1 MYIYIAAS
9 RGIPAQANVIASAVF
24 ILTIL
29 VVLITQLTAAAR
41 ARRLARSTQ

>member
-29 VVLITQLTAAAR
+29 VVLISQLTAAAR
-41 ARRLARSTQ
+41 AKRLARTQ